1 MANSGAMEGAAPA
14 RRRVEELKQELR
26 RFMEEILDTDDAN
39 EENYE
44 EAARAIAD
52 IKELRFGAAKE
63 SPRKKQ
69 KEPEKDVVEALQSAF
84 TPGTEPKVPAQF
96 LCPLSSSIMRD
107 PVVLSSGQTFER
119 GYIQEWLRNGNRTCP
134 KSDQVLSNT
143 NLIPNHLLRHII
155 SEWCEDHGVILE
167 PPQSNPDTDCIIS
180 AADYS
185 TFSTIV
191 SDLSSNEVARKQAVK
206 SLRHLTKR
214 GHSFR
219 ALAGSDP
226 TAIPQL
232 LSILSTVGDD
242 HELREDAVTAL
253 LNLSIHDF
261 NKRTLGESEAIV
273 LLIESMKLGGTP
285 NTSANAAAALFALSA
300 LDSNKAKIGESGA
313 IPPLVNL
320 IEMGDSAAKK
330 DAGAAVFSL
339 CVLKQNRTL
348 AVRAGA
354 VGACLAAMSA
364 DETTVGDELLSL
376 VALLSNDQDAAAE
389 VAEEGGVP
397 LLLKILREERNA
409 KNVENAAAVLY
420 AVCSVVRRTLR
431 EVGEEEARQG
441 TISCVASSGTS
452 RAMRKAVGI
461 LDKLNRIHCSQFSR

>member
-14 RRRVEELKQELR
+14 RRRVEELKRELR

-191 SDLSSNEVARKQAVK
+191 SDLSSSNEVARKQAVK

-261 NKRTLGESEAIV
+261 NKRTLGGRGHCLAHRIHETRRHPEHFCERCCRPVRPFRAGLQQGKDRGV
-273 LLIESMKLGGTP
+273 GGNPAAGEPDREGRLGGKEGRRGGGLQP
-285 NTSANAAAALFALSA
+285 LRAEAEQDTS
-300 LDSNKAKIGESGA
+300 GEGGRSGRLPCGHVVRRDHGGGRA
-313 IPPLVNL
+313 VV
-320 IEMGDSAAKK
+320 SS
-330 DAGAAVFSL
+330 GAAVE
-339 CVLKQNRTL
+339 RPG
-348 AVRAGA
+348 RGGGGGRRRRGA
-354 VGACLAAMSA
+354 A
-364 DETTVGDELLSL
+364 
-376 VALLSNDQDAAAE
+376 
-389 VAEEGGVP
+389 VAEDSQG
-397 LLLKILREERNA
+397 
-409 KNVENAAAVLY
+409 
-420 AVCSVVRRTLR
+420 
-431 EVGEEEARQG
+431 GEECEKR
-441 TISCVASSGTS
+441 
-452 RAMRKAVGI
+452 
-461 LDKLNRIHCSQFSR
+461 

>member
-1 MANSGAMEGAAPA
+1 
-14 RRRVEELKQELR
+14 
-26 RFMEEILDTDDAN
+26 
-39 EENYE
+39 
-44 EAARAIAD
+44 
-52 IKELRFGAAKE
+52 
-63 SPRKKQ
+63 
-69 KEPEKDVVEALQSAF
+69 
-84 TPGTEPKVPAQF
+84 
-96 LCPLSSSIMRD
+96 MRD

-191 SDLSSNEVARKQAVK
+191 SDLSSSNEVARKQAVK

-261 NKRTLGESEAIV
+261 NKRTLGEGEAIV

-320 IEMGDSAAKK
+320 IERGDSAAKK

-354 VGACLAAMSA
+354 VGACLAAMSS

-431 EVGEEEARQG
+431 GRRRGGGEARDDILRCEQRDVEGDEEGCWYPRQAEQDSLFPIFSVEMGEEERCKYLQ
-441 TISCVASSGTS
+441 
-452 RAMRKAVGI
+452 
-461 LDKLNRIHCSQFSR
+461 

>member
-1 MANSGAMEGAAPA
+1 MEGL
-14 RRRVEELKQELR
+14 RRRGGGVEELKRELR

-84 TPGTEPKVPAQF
+84 TPEQSRRP
-96 LCPLSSSIMRD
+96 S
-107 PVVLSSGQTFER
+107 R

-191 SDLSSNEVARKQAVK
+191 SDLSSSNEVARKQAVK

-261 NKRTLGESEAIV
+261 NKRTLGEGEAIV

-300 LDSNKAKIGESGA
+300 LDSNKAKIGSRGNPAAGE
-313 IPPLVNL
+313 PDR
-320 IEMGDSAAKK
+320 EGDSAAKK

-354 VGACLAAMSA
+354 VGACLAAMSS

>member
-1 MANSGAMEGAAPA
+1 MANSGAMEGL
-14 RRRVEELKQELR
+14 RRRGGGVEELKRELR

-84 TPGTEPKVPAQF
+84 TPGTEPKVPAQV

-107 PVVLSSGQTFER
+107 PLFFLPDRPSR

-191 SDLSSNEVARKQAVK
+191 SDLSSSNEVARKQAVK

-261 NKRTLGESEAIV
+261 NKRTLGEGEAIV

-300 LDSNKAKIGESGA
+300 LDSNKAKIGSRGNPAAGE
-313 IPPLVNL
+313 PDR
-320 IEMGDSAAKK
+320 EGDSAAKK

-354 VGACLAAMSA
+354 VGACLAAMSS